1 MTKARHYLSFS
12 ALPIAAFLVCTI
24 FLQTK
29 KTPWVDECYTY
40 YGITHDNWD
49 EFVDSICSG
58 INFSPPLYFFLNWII
73 QLAFHIPIE
82 ALRVESALWIALG
95 SFLIFFKCAKSFG
108 FPPAFLGCTM
118 VLLQSNLLFEQ
129 ALEGRHYGMF
139 FACSAWLLFLLPK
152 NQQFHSKRHK
162 TLYFIAHLALI
173 STHYLGIVFSA
184 LTGITRFWSQRKK
197 GVKES
202 LPIPEISAWVVAL
215 PIYLLLLTRQ
225 SSHLGNWAKPNSLP
239 SLLEISF
246 DSLSPLTLIIPILL
260 FLLFIKSGKKRCTP
274 NGLPLI
280 ITLAIIW
287 CLTPLA
293 FWIISHLSTLNL
305 FKDRYFIPKEAAVM
319 VLISYF
325 FHRVIPLF
333 DISKSSIGSRALP
346 LGGTFLLC
354 ISLLMLS
361 SKRTLFGFDSSRDYH
376 RKLLLSEA
384 ICKNPLPKLY
394 AGDHLF
400 FPNFYTNIE
409 NANIRLIVPSKRLV
423 EVYRRFNSSI
433 TTQPVPGFD
442 LQSYILIMDTKLT
455 STEHILP
462 SLGQPN
468 VTLLKIAGTNGL
480 INAYKIEITETKA
493 G

>member
-73 QLAFHIPIE
+73 QLVFHIPIE
-82 ALRVESALWIALG
+82 ALRIESALWIALG
-95 SFLIFFKCAKSFG
+95 SFLIFLKCAKSFG

-152 NQQFHSKRHK
+152 NQQFHSKRHR

-202 LPIPEISAWVVAL
+202 LPITEISAWVVAL

-225 SSHLGNWAKPNSLP
+225 SSHLGNWAKPNSLS
-239 SLLEISF
+239 SLLEVSF

-260 FLLFIKSGKKRCTP
+260 SMLFIKSGKKLSSP
-274 NGLPLI
+274 NDLPLLI
-280 ITLAIIW
+280 ILAIIW
-287 CLTPLA
+287 FVTPVF

-305 FKDRYFIPKEAAVM
+305 FKYRYFI
-319 VLISYF
+319 
-325 FHRVIPLF
+325 
-333 DISKSSIGSRALP
+333 
-346 LGGTFLLC
+346 
-354 ISLLMLS
+354 
-361 SKRTLFGFDSSRDYH
+361 
-376 RKLLLSEA
+376 
-384 ICKNPLPKLY
+384 
-394 AGDHLF
+394 
-400 FPNFYTNIE
+400 
-409 NANIRLIVPSKRLV
+409 
-423 EVYRRFNSSI
+423 
-433 TTQPVPGFD
+433 
-442 LQSYILIMDTKLT
+442 
-455 STEHILP
+455 
-462 SLGQPN
+462 
-468 VTLLKIAGTNGL
+468 
-480 INAYKIEITETKA
+480 
-493 G
+493 